1 MATPNQQSLQHP
13 IIRPPEQFEVPRNP
27 VRVDSALGAT
37 EDLDR
42 EPDGAPH
49 SVIGLTAAFSVM
61 LAVLVAFMFLAGGTT
76 LKVAAIVLILLAI
89 PTLVSSLGKKA
100 KRERDQLHPSR

>member
-1 MATPNQQSLQHP
+1 MATSNQQSLQHP

-27 VRVDSALGAT
+27 VRVDSALGPT

-61 LAVLVAFMFLAGGTT
+61 LAVLEAFMFLAGGTT
-76 LKVAAIVLILLAI
+76 LKVAAIVLVLLAI
-89 PTLVSSLGKKA
+89 PTLVSSLRKKA
-100 KRERDQLHPSR
+100 NRERDQLHPSR

>member
-13 IIRPPEQFEVPRNP
+13 IIRPPEEFEVPRNP
-27 VRVDSALGAT
+27 VRIDEALGPT

-49 SVIGLTAAFSVM
+49 SMIGMTAAFSVM
-61 LAVLVAFMFLAGGTT
+61 LAVLVGFMFLAGGTT
-76 LKVAAIVLILLAI
+76 LKVAAIALILLAV
-89 PTLVSSLGKKA
+89 PTLVSSMRKKA
-100 KRERDQLHPSR
+100 SRERDQLHPSR